1 MMRKRGKMPTPEQ
14 TVDLDRRIGNRPI
27 TPKEMLDIKLADL
40 TVEEARKMT
49 LRELAQAVG
58 VQAMLDD
65 MNPLLLGC

>member
-1 MMRKRGKMPTPEQ
+1 MVVAGKE
-14 TVDLDRRIGNRPI
+14 VDLDKRIGPRKI
-27 TPKEMLDIKLADL
+27 TPEEMLDINLANL